1 MKRFILL
8 LLTKIKSIFSSSI
21 AFSSRVEF
29 SSISGKSKIWRNCKV
44 FYSTMGD
51 YSYIGPH
58 SRVIY
63 THIGRFCSIAG
74 DSAIGM
80 GTHLLNHISSSSLF
94 TTKKNGTGI
103 SWCDKATFEEFKE
116 IHIGNDVWIGN
127 RVMVMGGV
135 KIGNGAVVG
144 AGALVT
150 KDIPPY
156 AIVGGVPAQII
167 RFRFPEHVISALEK
181 SEWWNLDAD
190 ILKSNISLFQH
201 PLDHNNLEK
210 LISLCKGG
218 KSC

>member
-1 MKRFILL
+1 MHRVFLL
-8 LLTKIKSIFSSSI
+8 VISKIKSIFQKSLS
-21 AFSSRVEF
+21 FSSQIEY
-29 SSISGKSKIWRNCKV
+29 STISRKAKVWGHCKV
-44 FYSTMGD
+44 YHSTIDD

-58 SRVIY
+58 CRVIY

-80 GTHLLNHISSSSLF
+80 GTHLLNRISTSSLF

-103 SWCDKATFEEFKE
+103 SWCNKATFEEFKD

-135 KIGNGAVVG
+135 NIGNGAVVG

-156 AIVGGVPAQII
+156 AIVGGIPAKII
-167 RFRFPEHVISALEK
+167 RYRFPEHVISALEK
-181 SEWWNLDAD
+181 SEWWKLDDD
-190 ILKSNISLFQH
+190 ILKNNISLFQN
-201 PLDHNNLEK
+201 PLENDNLEK
-210 LISLCKGG
+210 LILLSKGY